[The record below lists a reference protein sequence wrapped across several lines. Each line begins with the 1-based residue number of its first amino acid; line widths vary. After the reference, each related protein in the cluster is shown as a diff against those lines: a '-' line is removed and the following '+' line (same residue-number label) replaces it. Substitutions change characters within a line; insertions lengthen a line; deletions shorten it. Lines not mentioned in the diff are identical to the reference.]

1 VIGAFLW
8 DQLSETNEAYAYSY
22 LFGYRLDVPAN
33 ARALTLPFNDK
44 VRILAVTASYERNG
58 VKPAQA
64 LYDTLER

>member
-1 VIGAFLW
+1 LGPFSR

-44 VRILAVTASYERNG
+44 IRILAVTASYARNE

>member
-1 VIGAFLW
+1 MGPFSR

-44 VRILAVTASYERNG
+44 IRILAVTASYERNE
-58 VKPAQA
+58 VKPAQP